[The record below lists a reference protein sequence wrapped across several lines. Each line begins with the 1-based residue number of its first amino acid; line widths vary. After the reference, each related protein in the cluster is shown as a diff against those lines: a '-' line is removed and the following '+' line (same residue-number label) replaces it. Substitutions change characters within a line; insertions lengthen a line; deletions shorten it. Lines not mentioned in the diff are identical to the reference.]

1 MPTSN
6 IDRVSIAFVQIT
18 NEGYRVQMAKKGHH
32 FELPEVSLEGGSA
45 IATAAKAL
53 TRLCTAAQAEAA
65 VIHCAIPAP
74 DARQLVLIEMLE
86 GSELPPTSDIPM
98 WRLASLDEVQYH
110 LGPEWGN
117 VLRKLQQAVSNL

>member
-32 FELPEVSLEGGSA
+32 FELPEVSLEGDSA

-53 TRLCTAAQAEAA
+53 KNLCTAPQAEAA
-65 VIHCAIPAP
+65 VIHCVIPAP
-74 DARQLVLIEMLE
+74 DARQMVLIELIE
-86 GSELPPTSDIPM
+86 GSELPPTSAIPL
-98 WRLASLDEVQYH
+98 WRLASLDEVKYH

-117 VLRKLQQAVSNL
+117 TLRKLQQAVSTL